1 MCYCMI
7 IIYCKTQPIKYKDFT
22 HFAHITPANGRICS
36 VFLQQGNEK
45 VLFIGLLGFFC
56 FRMSFEFIIGIQT
69 DLIKVSEKECELIFA
84 DKNCHME

>member
-1 MCYCMI
+1 M
-7 IIYCKTQPIKYKDFT
+7 
-22 HFAHITPANGRICS
+22 
-36 VFLQQGNEK
+36 
-45 VLFIGLLGFFC
+45 LFIGLLGFFC